1 MFILTVALIKIG
13 VKGKALKFIDD
24 GKLIK
29 TVPLIKLALAN
40 ELFSPSH
47 WLL

>member
-1 MFILTVALIKIG
+1 MFILTVTLIKIG

-24 GKLIK
+24 GKFIK

-40 ELFSPSH
+40 AFFSPSN